1 MDLSKARWRKS
12 SFSGNNGGDCVEV
25 AEVTGMVDADE
36 TVGHGD
42 GPDRQVGHVDGPD
55 HKAGHARLIAVRDS
69 KDPDGPKLF
78 FTPAEWDAFLAGV
91 KADEFDH
98 G

>member
-1 MDLSKARWRKS
+1 MDLSRAEWRKS

-25 AEVTGMVDADE
+25 AELKDV
-36 TVGHGD
+36 VG
-42 GPDRQVGHVDGPD
+42 GPG
-55 HKAGHARLIAVRDS
+55 HKAVHANLIAVRDS

-78 FTPAEWDAFLAGV
+78 FTPAEWDAFVNGV
-91 KADEFDH
+91 KASEFDL

>member
-1 MDLSKARWRKS
+1 MDLSRAEWRKS

-25 AEVTGMVDADE
+25 AELKDVTGGP
-36 TVGHGD
+36 GHK
-42 GPDRQVGHVDGPD
+42 VEHTE
-55 HKAGHARLIAVRDS
+55 LIAVRDS

-78 FTPAEWDAFLAGV
+78 FTPAEWDAFVNGV
-91 KADEFDH
+91 KASEFDL